1 MAEQQG
7 AASEAEDKTEEPTQ
21 RRLERARE
29 EGETALS
36 SELVKFAA
44 LGGATLAAAL
54 VKAGLVDGL
63 ALFSG
68 GVLIGGDGHP
78 ALGSIGLTALGPA
91 LRPCLRHV
99 ESLGADTLS
108 HWSLTANLA

>member
-7 AASEAEDKTEEPTQ
+7 AATEAEDRTEEPTQ

-44 LGGATLAAAL
+44 LGGATWSVA
-54 VKAGLVDGL
+54 
-63 ALFSG
+63 
-68 GVLIGGDGHP
+68 
-78 ALGSIGLTALGPA
+78 GPA
-91 LRPCLRHV
+91 PLMLRYRQVRPRCSPACLV
-99 ESLGADTLS
+99 PSV
-108 HWSLTANLA
+108 TARVGDFHR